1 MSLWYITCRYEIV
14 YNLGLKQ
21 KMKWNRAYIGQP
33 KGLEKKSSLFLCC
46 KWRRI
51 AFCTNL
57 RTKRHFQYAKL
68 SSLWQNK
75 CLCFAYTWRW
85 VSTQAH
91 LSYCIKKKILVHNFL
106 EKKKIYL
113 CSWHLPQKEGRKDM
127 WQGIVTLVLDK
138 ELEKSRTVDMRINQ
152 NSSWVVLFLLSGS
165 WDNID
170 HCLFMCRTSVSS
182 LELYSNHWQ
191 AYVCL
196 MATSV
201 YNWNSNP

>member
-1 MSLWYITCRYEIV
+1 MEMSFYT
-14 YNLGLKQ
+14 
-21 KMKWNRAYIGQP
+21 
-33 KGLEKKSSLFLCC
+33 SSSFL
-46 KWRRI
+46 
-51 AFCTNL
+51 L
-57 RTKRHFQYAKL
+57 YQ
-68 SSLWQNK
+68 
-75 CLCFAYTWRW
+75 
-85 VSTQAH
+85 
-91 LSYCIKKKILVHNFL
+91 KKILVHNFL

-113 CSWHLPQKEGRKDM
+113 CRWHLPQKEGRKDM

-201 YNWNSNP
+201 YNWNSNHRKMFPKNMLVTLFLTYLTLQHLNVEITLKLWWSSFQLFISYKVGQGKKILLLYGFSNG